1 MVSTDLQHFNN
12 FKQFHVELIEQQCFD
27 FIFCIETGLKAEG
40 KTLYL
45 KLNVS
50 LWTYFFRF
58 VTVTDHHSYA
68 WCCENHYCGKIQ
80 RKNYTYVHILRF
92 VLIFLLEFAL
102 SFRFSFLFLPFLNT
116 SLHRSALLNSF

>member
-27 FIFCIETGLKAEG
+27 FIFCIETGLKAER

-58 VTVTDHHSYA
+58 VTVTIIRMHGA
-68 WCCENHYCGKIQ
+68 MKITIVG
-80 RKNYTYVHILRF
+80 RSKERITHMY
-92 VLIFLLEFAL
+92 IF
-102 SFRFSFLFLPFLNT
+102 
-116 SLHRSALLNSF
+116 